1 VLKTREIQEII
12 FRIKWDIPHWIV
24 LGMVRPQ
31 MSGAIHPLPDSPNAR
46 FNPPGILEKLRK
58 RRAASE

>member
-31 MSGAIHPLPDSPNAR
+31 RSGAIHPLPDSPNTR
-46 FNPPGILEKLRK
+46 FNPPVILEKLRE
-58 RRAASE
+58 RNRTSG